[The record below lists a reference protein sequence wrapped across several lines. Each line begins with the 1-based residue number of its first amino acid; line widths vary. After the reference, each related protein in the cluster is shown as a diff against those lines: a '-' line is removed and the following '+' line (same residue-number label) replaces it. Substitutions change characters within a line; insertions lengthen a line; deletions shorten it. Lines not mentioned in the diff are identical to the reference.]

1 LPPKP
6 AGKRSYMSH
15 LIYAVSFQGVAS
27 DALRAAFDD
36 CEVETGHGTTTV
48 RCPHDALRGVLNRIQ
63 DLGLDLLDVASS
75 DEPTASD

>member
-1 LPPKP
+1 
-6 AGKRSYMSH
+6 MSH

-36 CEVETGHGTTTV
+36 CVVETGRGTTTV
-48 RCPHDALRGVLNRIQ
+48 RCPPDALRAVLNRIQ

-75 DEPTASD
+75 DEPASSD